1 MDKLGRAASRGVT
14 LPEVLVVLAIAG
26 VLQAFGAPALASLID
41 GVRVGRGSESL
52 FLTLQQARSEA
63 IKRNGRVVVCKSD
76 DGARCVTGGGW
87 EQGWLMFQDGNN
99 NARLDTGETVLL
111 RQAALDRPVRLSGNS
126 QVANYVS
133 YTPTGNASLI
143 SGAFQAGTF
152 TVCRQS
158 NVPLDARQVVL
169 SSSGRVRSQRVK
181 LGQCL

>member
-1 MDKLGRAASRGVT
+1 MDKLARTESRGVT
-14 LPEVLVVLAIAG
+14 LPEVLVVLVVAG
-26 VLQAFGAPALASLID
+26 VLQTVGAPALASLMD
-41 GVRVGRGSESL
+41 AMRVGRGGESL

-76 DGARCVTGGGW
+76 DGARCVTAGGW

-99 NARLDTGETVLL
+99 NARLDAGEAVLL
-111 RQAALDRPVRLSGNS
+111 HQAALGRQVRLSGNS

-152 TVCRQS
+152 TICRQS
-158 NVPLDARQVVL
+158 SVPLEARQVVL
-169 SSSGRVRSQRVK
+169 SSSGRVRSQRVR
-181 LGQCL
+181 LSQCA